1 MLTKLPLEL
10 LVLAAAFLDL
20 RDRRIPNWL
29 TASGV
34 VAGLSIN
41 TYQYGWAGL
50 KNAMLGLM
58 VAFAIYTLLFALR
71 AMGGGDVKLMAAV
84 GSFTGVEAWLR
95 IFLITSVVGGV
106 IAIITLL
113 IRGGLKDT
121 ARNVAIIFQ
130 NLGQFRAPHLEHP
143 ELDVSHPK
151 ARTLPH
157 GASIA
162 LGVLIYE
169 ITSSF

>member
-10 LVLAAAFLDL
+10 LVVVAAFLDL

-29 TASGV
+29 TASGM
-34 VAGLSIN
+34 VAGLAIN
-41 TYQYGWAGL
+41 TYQYGSVGL
-50 KNAMLGLM
+50 KNAALGLL

-84 GSFTGVEAWLR
+84 GAFTGAEAWLK

-106 IAIITLL
+106 IAIMTLL
-113 IRGGLKDT
+113 FRGGWKGT
-121 ARNVAIIFQ
+121 ARNIGMILK

-143 ELDVSHPK
+143 ELDISHPK
-151 ARTLPH
+151 ASTLPH